1 MTSASTA
8 AEIRDL
14 RVLFPASVVAD
25 FGAVL
30 VLSRP
35 GWPVQ
40 PVPEIGDGLGD
51 EVIEQVVDLVA
62 DQRDPLLG
70 GGLLVSF
77 GRGEHGEEGVG
88 EHGQDGPALPE
99 ALGGALTL

>member
-1 MTSASTA
+1 MPDPFGSLLDWSQAEGFPATVTSASTT

-14 RVLFPASVVAD
+14 RALFPTSVVAD

-62 DQRDPLLG
+62 DQRDPVLG
-70 GGLLVSF
+70 
-77 GRGEHGEEGVG
+77 EGC
-88 EHGQDGPALPE
+88 
-99 ALGGALTL
+99 